1 MKLRCTIGSIGIVGT
16 KIHAEK
22 GDEFEIDER
31 RGQTLVKAGYAVELI
46 EPPAAIPEPESTPP
60 DIAEVIEQRSKP
72 KVSSKRRK

>member
-1 MKLRCTIGSIGIVGT
+1 MKLRCTIGSIGVVGT
-16 KIHAEK
+16 KINVSR

-31 RGQTLVKAGYAVELI
+31 RGKCLVQAGYAVELI